1 MSTTMNRRSW
11 LKTSALL
18 TGGLTVFNSKWM
30 VASATPHINSCTLT
44 DFEFLRHAPPTLK
57 ARLFA
62 NENPFGPCDKAKQ
75 AIKDCVDTCYQYP
88 MQKGEEL
95 GQLLEKK
102 EGVTMEMMM
111 PGGGS
116 SPLLQATALYFAK
129 DGGNVIS
136 GDPSYED
143 IPFWMEQVG
152 AQWIKVPLTK
162 DYKLNLPAMEKAVNA
177 QTKLVYICNPNN
189 PTGTTVDTT
198 ALKDFCERVSK
209 KATVF
214 VDEAYIDYVENP
226 QATSMLDCV
235 KKGQNVIVSRTL
247 SKLYGFAGLRM
258 GYIIAKPDLLK
269 KIEPYSTTFF
279 ILSAPAIHAA
289 IAGLNDDAYLQSA
302 LQKTAASKEYLYK
315 QLKAE
320 GYEYIP
326 SQTNFVMF
334 PLKMEGKRFVEEMM
348 KRGVGL
354 RDWKLEGKDWCRISI
369 GRMDEMEAFAEAFKE
384 LS

>member
-18 TGGLTVFNSKWM
+18 TGSLTVFNAKWM
-30 VASATPHINSCTLT
+30 VAGAAPRINSCTLT
-44 DFEFLRHAPPTLK
+44 DFAIARNAPPNLK

-75 AIKDCVDTCYQYP
+75 AIRDCLDTCYQYP
-88 MQKGEEL
+88 MQQGEEL
-95 GQLLEKK
+95 GKLLEKK

-143 IPFWMEQVG
+143 LPFWMEQVG

-162 DYKLNLPAMEKAVNA
+162 DYKLNLEAMEKAVNA

-189 PTGTTVDTT
+189 PTGTMVDAA
-198 ALKDFCERVSK
+198 ALRDFCERVSK
-209 KATVF
+209 KTTVF
-214 VDEAYIDYVENP
+214 VDEAYIDYVDNP
-226 QATSMLDCV
+226 QAASMLDCV
-235 KKGQNVIVSRTL
+235 KKGHNVIVARTL

-258 GYIIAKPDLLK
+258 GYIMAKPDLLK

-279 ILSAPAIHAA
+279 TISAPAIHAA
-289 IAGLNDDAYLQSA
+289 IAGLNDDAYLKGA
-302 LQKTAASKEYLYK
+302 LQKTTASKEYLYQ

-326 SQTNFVMF
+326 SHTNFVMF
-334 PLKMEGKRFVEEMM
+334 PLRMEGKRFVDEMM

-354 RDWKLEGKDWCRISI
+354 RDWKLAGKDWCRVSI

-384 LS
+384 IS